1 MFAVRRGQQGI
12 RVKAVRG
19 LIATRMVD
27 GIRSPEDLES
37 ASGRKTV
44 ERLAKLG
51 GPAVTAVVRAL
62 EGADATRSNALAR
75 VLGTLLSS
83 RTLHEVV
90 TAMPAATDRGLKSI
104 VWALSHNADYNPNRL
119 LDYLTEEQL
128 PRSALVEAL
137 EAQAERLDVRQVLNK
152 AYQLESTEKAALFKL
167 THRLADDAIVP
178 DLIERLTGK
187 DVAAR
192 IHIIDILG
200 DFNRPD
206 VRQAL
211 EAQLRSDNKLV
222 RQAALASL
230 TRNPGD
236 IDPGVLCQ
244 LLRDPDINVQNRAV
258 EALIA
263 QAHPETFRHLVE
275 VLKDESEFARRAA
288 VEVLNEIGDARSI
301 KDLLA
306 ALGDDDWWVRAR
318 ATDALARI
326 GGPRVI
332 DAVLG
337 LINEKDEAIRRAA
350 VEILNTTKD
359 ERAVR
364 HLVEAT
370 RDDDWWV
377 RERAADALGEIGNP
391 KAIPAILK
399 MFEGDPRS
407 IPAAVRAL
415 AKLAGK
421 DAVKDLLPLLQHRE
435 KPVRREAMAAL
446 AECADPAQAES
457 VMKRLGKEAS
467 VPDQAMAQAASS
479 AIHRLNERMGA
490 GKPAAGTGITGTM
503 GTDSQSG
510 LLTEGKDFH
519 SFIRA
524 AAQYAEQLDI
534 TKLEPGDIVENRY
547 KFIRQIGKG
556 AFGTVLLVEDMVVD
570 DQLVLK
576 FLNPNVA
583 SDDEMMKRFVQEL
596 RYSRKITHRNVIRIY
611 DFLLVGG
618 LYTISMEYFD
628 SHPLSD
634 EMKEEEPLPLKTAL
648 RYGADVATGMAVA
661 HQAGVIHRDLK
672 PANVL
677 INDEGLVKVV
687 DFGVAAARTSG
698 DTQLTRT
705 GYVIGSPKY
714 MAPEQ
719 ILGKKVDEKADI
731 YSLGVILYEMLTGH
745 APYTRGDHMSVMYQ
759 HVQGKAKPANKLNPN
774 IPDAI
779 SDLVGRCMTVDKQ
792 RRPGSME
799 EVAASLDSFIAA
811 REG

>member
-1 MFAVRRGQQGI
+1 MAR
-12 RVKAVRG
+12 
-19 LIATRMVD
+19 LTR
-27 GIRSPEDLES
+27 
-37 ASGRKTV
+37 
-44 ERLAKLG
+44 LG
-51 GPAVTAVVRAL
+51 GPAVSAVVRAL
-62 EGADATRSNALAR
+62 ENADATRANALAR
-75 VLGTLLSS
+75 VLGALLSP

-90 TAMPAATDRGLKSI
+90 TAMPAVTERGLRSI
-104 VWALSHNADYNPNRL
+104 VWALSHSEDYNPNRL
-119 LDYLTEEQL
+119 LDYLTEDQL
-128 PRSALVEAL
+128 PRGALVEAL
-137 EAQAERLDVRQVLNK
+137 EAQGERLDVRQVLNK
-152 AYQLESTEKAALFKL
+152 AYQMESTEKAALFRL
-167 THRLADDAIVP
+167 THRLADEALVP

-192 IHIIDILG
+192 IHIIEILG
-200 DFNRPD
+200 DFPRPD
-206 VRQAL
+206 VRQGL
-211 EAQLRSDNKLV
+211 EEQLRSDNKLV
-222 RQAALASL
+222 RQAALAAL
-230 TRNPGD
+230 TRNPGN
-236 IDPGVLCQ
+236 IDPGVLCG

-301 KDLLA
+301 KDLLG

-332 DAVLG
+332 DAVLE
-337 LINEKDEAIRRAA
+337 LINEKDESVRRAA

-364 HLVEAT
+364 HLIKAT
-370 RDDDWWV
+370 EDEDWWV

-391 KAIPAILK
+391 RAVPAIRK
-399 MFEGDPRS
+399 MFDGDPRS
-407 IPAAVRAL
+407 VPAAIRAL
-415 AKLAGK
+415 ARLAGK

-435 KPVRREAMAAL
+435 KSVRRETMAAL
-446 AECADPAQAES
+446 AECADTSQAES
-457 VMKRLGKEAS
+457 VLQRLSKEAS
-467 VPDQAMAQAASS
+467 VPDQALAQAASS
-479 AIHRLNERMGA
+479 AIRRLSERMGA
-490 GKPAAGTGITGTM
+490 GKSAAGTGITGTA
-503 GTDSQSG
+503 GADSQSG
-510 LLTEGKDFH
+510 MLTEGKDFH

-534 TKLEPGDIVENRY
+534 TKLEPGDMIENRY

-570 DQLVLK
+570 DRLVLK

-583 SDDEMMKRFVQEL
+583 SDEEMMKRFIHEL
-596 RYSRKITHRNVIRIY
+596 RFSRKITHRNVIRIY

-634 EMKEEEPLPLKTAL
+634 EMKDEKPLPLQTAL
-648 RYGADVATGMAVA
+648 RYGLDVATGMSVA
-661 HQAGVIHRDLK
+661 HQAGVVHRDLK

-719 ILGKKVDEKADI
+719 ILGKKVDDKADI

-759 HVQGKAKPANKLNPN
+759 HVQGKAKPVNSLNPN

-779 SDLVGRCMTVDKQ
+779 SDLVARCMTVDKQ
-792 RRPGSME
+792 RRPDSMDQVAEALRGLLSARGS
-799 EVAASLDSFIAA
+799 
-811 REG
+811 